1 MLYEI
6 IRNPGFKEDEKN
18 FFVAPVCEG
27 VFNTEDLIRS
37 VAHGSTLSS
46 ADMKAALTAIVETM
60 AEALATGKRVKLDGL
75 GSFSLKLTTDADIND
90 TDEKIGKKISIKTV
104 KFLPAKELLQKM
116 GKVTFQRTQ
125 NPRTVQWD
133 ELPQDQEERLVAFL
147 RQNTFLRRTDAEH
160 IWHCK
165 RTTATRLLNSFCEK
179 GIIRNAG
186 TPRMPIYVLASNE
199 AGQEA

>member
-125 NPRTVQWD
+125 NPRSLQWD

-165 RTTATRLLNSFCEK
+165 RTTASRLLNSFCEK

>member
-27 VFNTEDLIRS
+27 VFNTEDLIRN

-90 TDEKIGKKISIKTV
+90 TDEKIGKKISLKTV

-125 NPRTVQWD
+125 NPRNLQWD

-147 RQNTFLRRTDAEH
+147 RQNDFLRRTDAEH

-165 RTTATRLLNSFCEK
+165 RTTASRLPNSVCEK

>member
-199 AGQEA
+199 AGQEV

>member
-6 IRNPGFKEDEKN
+6 IRNPGFKDDEKN

-46 ADMKAALTAIVETM
+46 ADMKAALTAIVETL

-147 RQNTFLRRTDAEH
+147 RQNTFLRRADAEH
-160 IWHCK
+160 IWCCK
-165 RTTATRLLNSFCEK
+165 RTTASRLLNSFCEK

>member
-6 IRNPGFKEDEKN
+6 IRNPGFKDDEKN

-165 RTTATRLLNSFCEK
+165 RTTASRLLNSFCEK

>member
-6 IRNPGFKEDEKN
+6 IRKPGFKEDEKN

-160 IWHCK
+160 IWCCK
-165 RTTATRLLNSFCEK
+165 RTTASRLLNSFCEK

>member
-6 IRNPGFKEDEKN
+6 IRNPGFKDDEKN

-125 NPRTVQWD
+125 NPRSLQWD

-160 IWHCK
+160 IWRCK
-165 RTTATRLLNSFCEK
+165 RTTASRLLNSFCEK

-199 AGQEA
+199 TGQEA